1 MIAALA
7 AVGHICTTLLPASNP
22 AASRA
27 PPPCPVNPPMH
38 PGTAE
43 SCEAFCSG
51 RCSFHP
57 DYAPGKATNLTVYRL
72 TAAKMLKYGVGNKD
86 TGDAAGVIQ

>member
-1 MIAALA
+1 MGLLVCERRSELGTLGEFRKSPLMEMGRPALGSTCGELA
-7 AVGHICTTLLPASNP
+7 
-22 AASRA
+22 
-27 PPPCPVNPPMH
+27 
-38 PGTAE
+38 AE

-86 TGDAAGVIQ
+86 TGDAAGVMQ

>member
-1 MIAALA
+1 MIRALA
-7 AVGHICTTLLPASNP
+7 AIVQICTVLPGAHST
-22 AASRA
+22 AAA
-27 PPPCPVNPPMH
+27 APPCPVNPPGAH
-38 PGTAE
+38 PGTEE

-57 DYAPGKATNLTVYRL
+57 DYAPGVATNLTVYRL

-86 TGDAAGVIQ
+86 TGDAAGA